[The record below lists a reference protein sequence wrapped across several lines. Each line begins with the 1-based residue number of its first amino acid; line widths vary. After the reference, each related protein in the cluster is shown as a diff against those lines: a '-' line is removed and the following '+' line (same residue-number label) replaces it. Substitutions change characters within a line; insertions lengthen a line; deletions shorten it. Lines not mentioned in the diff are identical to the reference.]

1 MSRVFYSASPLAL
14 FGTVS
19 EYGSLLWQFAR
30 REISGRYRGS
40 LIGFGWAVLNPL
52 LLLAI
57 YTFVF
62 HVRLGLYSGSAASSS
77 CHSAANRASSAWLNR
92 ALAGSSM

>member
-1 MSRVFYSASPLAL
+1 MTRREALRDAAALSRRPWAL
-14 FGTVS
+14 FGTVVD
-19 EYGSLLWQFAR
+19 YGNLFWQFSR
-30 REISGRYRGS
+30 REISGRHRGS

-62 HVRLGLYSGSAASSS
+62 SGCSA
-77 CHSAANRASSAWLNR
+77 SAGTARSPT
-92 ALAGSSM
+92 ALALRWWCMPG